1 VLLLARLSS
10 LARNL
15 LRKDRVDADLDEEIR
30 SYASMAADEMRRAG
44 LGAEEARRA
53 ALVELGGIEQVKE
66 KVRAVRQGALA
77 DQLLQDLSYA
87 LRMLG
92 KSPGFS
98 AVVVATLAL
107 GLGANTA
114 IFSVVDAVVFRSLP
128 YQDPERLVKIC
139 GNAKAIPTDD
149 VSLPDLLDIREQSR
163 CFEQVAADD
172 GSGFTITHP
181 DGTREPVNAAL
192 VTSGWLTTLGV
203 RPMFGRAFLRD
214 DEQPERDRV
223 MILTHAYWRRRFNS
237 DPAIVGKA
245 LAVGRDHVTVVGVLP
260 PNVLRYGADILV
272 PLVPADYPPGRDH
285 RDLDAF
291 ARLRPGVSLGQAQ
304 AELDTISRRL
314 AAEYP
319 ATNTSHRFILV
330 PLEKYY
336 AEIQPK
342 AGDSLLLMFGAV
354 GLVLL
359 IACVNVASL
368 LLARGVTRYREC
380 VIRSALGASR
390 ARLVRQLLVENVLLF
405 LLGGTLGVL
414 LARGIIGALV
424 ALAVAEGYVP
434 ERLAIGVDGR
444 VLVFSL
450 LVSLV
455 AGLAFGLAPALQAS
469 RVDPVEGLKDE
480 GRASSRSRRK
490 SRGRGLLIVS
500 ELALSLV
507 LLVGSGLVIRSFFN
521 LQATSAGFDP
531 ENLLQTTSEGG
542 RDFSAARAF
551 WRAAIER
558 ARTLPGVK
566 EAAVTSRPPV
576 HDVREPYFDVE
587 GHPGVFTG
595 LRPRAGDI
603 LVSPDYF
610 RTLGIPLLK
619 GRVFSEE
626 DDGAAPAAAIVS
638 ERLAGRFFPNENA
651 LGRRLRFAERSTPCC
666 AEANPT
672 DGVWLE
678 IVGVVGDVRQLD
690 LDQGPAFTIYRP
702 YSQVVEHD
710 MALMVRARS
719 AADTARVAGQLL
731 PHLGAVDGSRDW
743 SEVRSMRQVLA
754 AAPSVRLRRF
764 VLILLASLAGAA
776 LLLAVVGVYGVMA
789 YSVVERTREIGIRL
803 ALGATRQVVCR
814 QVLSEALRLTLAGL
828 LVGGLAALGL
838 TRFVESLLFGISSV
852 DPVTYL
858 AVAPVLA
865 GAALLASY
873 IPARRAMRVDPMA
886 ALRRD

>member
-1 VLLLARLSS
+1 VPLLSRLSS

-15 LRKDRVDADLDEEIR
+15 LRKDRANADLDQE
-30 SYASMAADEMRRAG
+30 
-44 LGAEEARRA
+44 
-53 ALVELGGIEQVKE
+53 
-66 KVRAVRQGALA
+66 AVREVRHGALA
-77 DQLLQDLSYA
+77 DQLRQDLSYA
-87 LRMLG
+87 VRMLG
-92 KSPGFS
+92 KSPGFG

-114 IFSVVDAVVFRSLP
+114 IFSVADAVVFRSLP
-128 YQDPERLVKIC
+128 YESPERLVKIC
-139 GNAKAIPTDD
+139 GNAQAMARDD
-149 VSLPDLLDIREQSR
+149 VSLPDLLDIREQSHS
-163 CFEQVAADD
+163 FEQVAADD
-172 GSGFTITHP
+172 GSGFMITHP

-192 VTSGWLTTLGV
+192 VTGGWLTTLGV
-203 RPMFGRAFLRD
+203 RPMLGRAFLPE
-214 DEQPERDRV
+214 DEQPGRDRV
-223 MILTHAYWRRRFNS
+223 TILTHAYWRRHFNS
-237 DPAIVGKA
+237 DPTIVGKV
-245 LAVGRDHVTVVGVLP
+245 LAIGRDHVTVVGVLP
-260 PNVLRYGADILV
+260 PNILRYEADILV
-272 PLVPADYPPGRDH
+272 PLVAADYPPGRDH

-291 ARLRPGVSLGQAQ
+291 ARLRPGVTLAQAQ
-304 AELDTISRRL
+304 AELDTIARRL
-314 AAEYP
+314 EAEYP
-319 ATNTSHRFILV
+319 ATNTTRRFSLV

-342 AGDSLLLMFGAV
+342 AGDGLLLMLGAV

-380 VIRSALGASR
+380 VIRAALGASR
-390 ARLVRQLLVENVLLF
+390 GRLVRQLLVENVLLF
-405 LLGGTLGVL
+405 LVGGTLGVL
-414 LARGIIGALV
+414 LARSIIGALV

-434 ERLAIGVDGR
+434 ERLAISVDAR
-444 VLVFSL
+444 VLVFTL
-450 LVSLV
+450 LVSLL
-455 AGLAFGLAPALQAS
+455 AGLSFGLAPALQAS
-469 RVDPVEGLKDE
+469 GVDPVEGLKD
-480 GRASSRSRRK
+480 GGKASSGGRRK
-490 SRGRGLLIVS
+490 TSARGLLIVS

-507 LLVGSGLVIRSFFN
+507 LLVGSGVVIRSFLN

-542 RDFSAARAF
+542 REFSAARAF

-558 ARTLPGVK
+558 ARTLPGV
-566 EAAVTSRPPV
+566 EQAAVTSRPPV

-619 GRVFSEE
+619 GREFSER

-638 ERLAGRFFPNENA
+638 ESLAHRFFPNGDA
-651 LGRRLRFAERSTPCC
+651 LGRRVRFAEPSTRCC
-666 AEANPT
+666 AEAVPA

-690 LDQGPAFTIYRP
+690 LDQGPALTIYRP
-702 YSQVVEHD
+702 YSQIVEHD

-719 AADTARVAGQLL
+719 AADTARVAAQLV
-731 PHLGAVDGSRDW
+731 PHLGAVGGSRDW
-743 SEVRSMRQVLA
+743 SEVRSMRQVIGA
-754 AAPSVRLRRF
+754 AQSVRLRRF
-764 VLILLASLAGAA
+764 VLILLASLAGLA

-789 YSVVERTREIGIRL
+789 YSVAERTREIGIRL
-803 ALGATRQVVCR
+803 ALGATRQVVRR
-814 QVLSEALRLTLAGL
+814 QVLSEAMRLALAGL
-828 LVGGLAALGL
+828 LVGGLAAVAL
-838 TRFVESLLFGISSV
+838 TRFLESLLFGV
-852 DPVTYL
+852 GPADAVTYL
-858 AVAPVLA
+858 AVSLVLV
-865 GAALLASY
+865 GAALLASD